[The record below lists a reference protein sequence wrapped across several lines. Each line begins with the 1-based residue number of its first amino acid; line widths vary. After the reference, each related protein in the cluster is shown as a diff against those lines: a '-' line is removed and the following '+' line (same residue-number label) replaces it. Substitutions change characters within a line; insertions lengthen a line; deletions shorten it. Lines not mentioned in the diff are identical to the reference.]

1 MEKPKFIL
9 AILILCAVVYAN
21 SISGGFISDD
31 IATIRD
37 NPNISSF
44 SSVHSLADLANWT
57 SYKIS
62 GLNTSSYHI
71 INIILHGICSILVF
85 FILSSFFGSWA
96 AFLATLLFACHPIH
110 TETVTWIS
118 GKTYSLS
125 AALILASFILYRR
138 ATREDKLK
146 PLAYIFSVIL
156 CDPFHTHW
164 YVGLYPLMIITY
176 DVIFG
181 KVKKHW
187 KYWIPYILIV
197 TAWIIKESVAI
208 SDRIEI
214 LRTPLIIGT
223 NNPIYKFAYS
233 FFAHLQLLLW
243 PAQLTLYHEPARITQ
258 QLLFVELFV
267 LFIALF
273 FLPRLFKRSK
283 KLFFGLG
290 IFVLFLA
297 PTYSPVLIS
306 WTLAER
312 YLYIPSIGFF
322 MLIAFLIKKYSQT
335 PKAKNIVLI
344 VVMLLI
350 GVFSIRT
357 IIRNQDWKDRATF
370 WQATVK
376 VSPES
381 SKAHNNMG
389 DIYSIE
395 GDLEM
400 AAWSF
405 RHATE
410 LNPNYAEGFHNLGF
424 TYTKTKQYDKAI
436 KYYKKAISLD
446 PTLLQSYQN
455 LSAIYLS
462 RGETGL
468 AKKYLQEALRLAPTD
483 ADITKNI
490 KEILNKIK

>member
-1 MEKPKFIL
+1 MEKTKFIF

-21 SISGGFISDD
+21 SLNGGFISDD

-37 NPNISSF
+37 NPNIGNL
-44 SSVHSLADLANWT
+44 SSVHSLGDLVNWT

-62 GLNTSSYHI
+62 GLDTFAYHLSNLI
-71 INIILHGICSILVF
+71 IHGICSVLVF
-85 FILSSFFGSWA
+85 FFLSSFFGCWPG
-96 AFLATLLFACHPIH
+96 FLATLLFACHPVH
-110 TETVTWIS
+110 AETVTWIS
-118 GKTYSLS
+118 GNPYSI
-125 AALILASFILYRR
+125 AATLLFASFILYRR
-138 ATREDKLK
+138 ATRENKLR
-146 PLAYIFSVIL
+146 PVVYMFSIL
-156 CDPFHTHW
+156 LCNPFHTNW
-164 YVGLYPLMIITY
+164 YLGLYPLVIILY
-176 DVIFG
+176 DVTYRQ
-181 KVKKHW
+181 VKKNW

-197 TAWIIKESVAI
+197 TTWFIKKSVAI

-214 LRTPLIIGT
+214 LRTPTIIGT
-223 NNPIYKFAYS
+223 NNPIYKLVYS

-258 QLLFVELFV
+258 QLLFVELSA
-267 LFIALF
+267 LLIALC
-273 FLPRLFKRSK
+273 FLPLLFKRSK
-283 KLFFGLG
+283 ELFFGLG

-312 YLYIPSIGFF
+312 YLYIPSVGFF

-335 PKAKNIVLI
+335 PKAKNIVL
-344 VVMLLI
+344 VVIMLLV
-350 GVFSIRT
+350 GAFSTRT
-357 IIRNQDWKDRATF
+357 IIRNQDWRDRETF
-370 WQATVK
+370 WRATVK
-376 VSPES
+376 ASPES
-381 SKAHNNMG
+381 CKAHNNMG

-395 GDLEM
+395 GNLEM

-405 RHATE
+405 KHATE
-410 LNPNYAEGFHNLGF
+410 LNPNYAEGFHNLAF

-436 KYYKKAISLD
+436 KYYKKSISLD